1 VNDIVICGSFPLSLY
16 GYLESSDIDFLSI
29 GLDKD
34 LDKKICSHN
43 TYQKLYKK
51 SIEELV
57 YNPEN
62 FFYFNGIKFIKIE
75 IIVDFKRNRNEIKD
89 RLFLENYN
97 SKSGFKLFILNIL
110 NNLSLLRYKSLAFI
124 IKYSKILGL
133 YNFLK
138 FFYKKLF

>member
-1 VNDIVICGSFPLSLY
+1 MNIKEFFTFNSDSAELSL
-16 GYLESSDIDFLSI
+16 
-29 GLDKD
+29 
-34 LDKKICSHN
+34 
-43 TYQKLYKK
+43 T
-51 SIEELV
+51 
-57 YNPEN
+57 PE
-62 FFYFNGIKFIKIE
+62 
-75 IIVDFKRNRNEIKD
+75 D